1 MAGYAQYVTLWGTST
16 LCTLKEGMLRICINF
31 RALNKQTKLDAYPI
45 PRINDILDRLS
56 AAQWFSKIDLSI
68 AYY

>member
-1 MAGYAQYVTLWGTST
+1 MGHQYSLYV
-16 LCTLKEGMLRICINF
+16 KKGMLRVYIGF

-56 AAQWFSKIDLSI
+56 AAQWFSKMDLSI